1 MLYTGTGCV
10 SVFLGVYAVFAPPEV
25 NRTHAHLVGSMHPSS
40 QSQHTKKSS
49 SRFIFTSTKE
59 RVRVSVK
66 CCCGWSGRV
75 CCTSVGETIPYVGEL
90 LRLLC
95 GVMIDTLH

>member
-1 MLYTGTGCV
+1 MKEGEREGMLYTGTGCV
-10 SVFLGVYAVFAPPEV
+10 SVLLGVYAVCAPPDV

-59 RVRVSVK
+59 SEGECEVLLWVE
-66 CCCGWSGRV
+66 W
-75 CCTSVGETIPYVGEL
+75 VGVLY
-90 LRLLC
+90 
-95 GVMIDTLH
+95 